1 MDIIVY
7 IAVILAIIVR
17 LVIMRGTFVL
27 PTTYKHGNEMTF
39 NLGSISTIII
49 GFVTALT
56 LMYTSP
62 ENFANPLI
70 AFITTYSVPQLVD
83 GVATFGV
90 RNTLKVEEPNE
101 DIGIFDDTDEDDV
114 A

>member
-27 PTTYKHGNEMTF
+27 PTIYKRGNEMTF

-49 GFVTALT
+49 LNSNCYPCKTFL
-56 LMYTSP
+56 
-62 ENFANPLI
+62 EN
-70 AFITTYSVPQLVD
+70 VV
-83 GVATFGV
+83 
-90 RNTLKVEEPNE
+90 
-101 DIGIFDDTDEDDV
+101 
-114 A
+114 

>member
-17 LVIMRGTFVL
+17 LIIMRGSFIL
-27 PTTYKHGNEMTF
+27 PTIYKRGNEMTF
-39 NLGSISTIII
+39 NLGSISTVII
-49 GFVTALT
+49 GFATALT
-56 LMYTSP
+56 LMYASP

-90 RNTLKVEEPNE
+90 RNTLEVEEPNE
-101 DIGIFDDTDEDDV
+101 YIGIDDDINEDDV

>member
-27 PTTYKHGNEMTF
+27 PTIYKHGNEMTF

-62 ENFANPLI
+62 ENFVNPLI

>member
-27 PTTYKHGNEMTF
+27 PTIYKRGNEMTF

-49 GFVTALT
+49 GVVTALT
-56 LMYTSP
+56 LMYSSP

-70 AFITTYSVPQLVD
+70 ACITTDSVRRVVD

-90 RNTLKVEEPNE
+90 RNTLRVEEPDE
-101 DIGIFDDTDEDDV
+101 DVGVFDDINEDDV

>member
-17 LVIMRGTFVL
+17 LIIMRGTFVL
-27 PTTYKHGNEMTF
+27 PTIYRRGNEMTF
-39 NLGSISTIII
+39 NLGSVSTIII
-49 GFVTALT
+49 GFATALT
-56 LMYTSP
+56 LMYSSP

-70 AFITTYSVPQLVD
+70 AFITTYSVPQLID
-83 GVATFGV
+83 GIATFGV
-90 RNTLKVEEPNE
+90 RNTLEVEEPNE
-101 DIGIFDDTDEDDV
+101 DIGISDDINEDDV